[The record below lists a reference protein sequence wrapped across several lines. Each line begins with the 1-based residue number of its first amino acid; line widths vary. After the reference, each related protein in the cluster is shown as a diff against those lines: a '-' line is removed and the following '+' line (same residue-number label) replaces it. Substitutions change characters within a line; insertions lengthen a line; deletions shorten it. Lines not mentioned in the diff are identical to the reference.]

1 MSKTNSQKTPLRYS
15 LAQAMAT
22 ATRHPNPANQKF
34 SLAEAMRRT
43 TAPEQSK

>member
-22 ATRHPNPANQKF
+22 ATRHLKPANQKF
-34 SLAEAMRRT
+34 SLAEAMRKT
-43 TAPEQSK
+43 TGSEPSK